1 MSKKITENIIKKLIE
16 EVLQEQRLN
25 EKYGK
30 YQGNNTWDRKQSI
43 GLPRNNAHPTDAQ
56 LKDLVNLDTSP
67 VNTLDD
73 DDLKLAADNNG
84 STNPNE
90 YATAKKWFDRSSKAP
105 SGFADLDAYVS
116 SLSKGGGGGGGGG
129 GSTLY
134 FYADSSKK
142 NLKSGFHTKKDS
154 AKGHMGAIAAEMK
167 KIAATPGITNAELTN
182 MLAEV
187 TSIFAG
193 NLGTGN
199 LKKAFDKIQT
209 ALGGL
214 PPAGAAPDALKI
226 QLQDLATA
234 LQTAETQD
242 ITAPVIQDVGS
253 DSSRFPPGL
262 ITPLNDLFAGK
273 TDFDSRLKE
282 LERVSNLLVNSALA
296 QIQGAYPA
304 GNERQFLRDVIITDY
319 FSTIFREVDD
329 RSLGYYFE
337 SLGAL
342 LGGGA
347 VQGASNE
354 SGDFTVAVGPGAQ
367 DFDGSSKAVQGGSS
381 QALSG
386 FIPGRPVL
394 YLVAKKT
401 STSTDDRVSIVVEA
415 FTVQLDSLPAYDG
428 NDNTAAVE
436 KLISVFPATN
446 TIGQEIKV
454 KPKQISNVQNNKHGG
469 AVNIPAGSYT
479 YKLSFGSNVKGNSY
493 TLHFA
498 KKSGSKIEN
507 LKQLLNSKMIGTT
520 DIAIAYQ
527 EMEKYFD
534 ELKTSQAA
542 IKDYIGSDDL
552 SKGSLALTSMTRA
565 DSSLESILTKTG
577 KTITGTGASRK
588 VSEGKKITS
597 DYLKKIISESFKK

>member
-1 MSKKITENIIKKLIE
+1 MSKKITDNDIKKLIE
-16 EVLQEQRLN
+16 EVLNEEQRLD
-25 EKYGK
+25 EFKLTWTRKADGK
-30 YQGNNTWDRKQSI
+30 PAL
-43 GLPRNNAHPTDAQ
+43 GLTKGGSPTTSA
-56 LKDLVNLDTSP
+56 LNDLTALDS
-67 VNTLDD
+67 VGSDLSD
-73 DDLKLAADNNG
+73 DDLKRATGPTKKTADTWYSK
-84 STNPNE
+84 ST
-90 YATAKKWFDRSSKAP
+90 KVDRSTHAN
-105 SGFADLDAYVS
+105 LDAYLG
-116 SLSKGGGGGGGGG
+116 SLSGPGPG

-134 FYADSSKK
+134 FYADNSKT
-142 NLKSGFHTKKDS
+142 NLKSGLHKKNQPT
-154 AKGHMGAIAAEMK
+154 KGHMGAIAAEMK
-167 KIAATPGITNAELTN
+167 RIAATSGITNGELTN

-199 LKKAFDKIQT
+199 LKKAFDKIQA
-209 ALGGL
+209 ALGPL
-214 PPAGAAPDALKI
+214 PPTGAAPDALKI
-226 QLQDLATA
+226 QLQNLATA

-273 TDFDSRLKE
+273 TDFDSRLQE
-282 LERVSNLLVNSALA
+282 LERVSNLLVNSTTA
-296 QIQGAYPA
+296 QIQLEYPA
-304 GNERQFLRDVIITDY
+304 GKEREFLRDVIITDY

-367 DFDGSSKAVQGGSS
+367 EFDGSSKAVQGGSS

-394 YLVAKKT
+394 YLVAKKA
-401 STSTDDRVSIVVEA
+401 STSTDDRLSIEVEA
-415 FTVQLDSLPAYDG
+415 FTVQLDALPPYDG
-428 NDNTAAVE
+428 NDNTADVE

-446 TIGQEIKV
+446 TIGNEITVSAKTT
-454 KPKQISNVQNNKHGG
+454 KNVQKSKHGG
-469 AVNIPAGSYT
+469 ALDIPANSYT
-479 YKLSFGSNVKGNSY
+479 YKLNFKSIVKGQSY
-493 TLHFA
+493 TLNFA
-498 KKSGSKIEN
+498 KKGSGKIKN
-507 LKQLLNSKMIGTT
+507 LKQLLNSKMTGTA
-520 DIAIAYQ
+520 DIAVAYQ
-527 EMEKYFD
+527 EMQKYFD

-542 IKDYIGSDDL
+542 IKDYIGSDDVN
-552 SKGSLALTSMTRA
+552 KGSLALTSMTRA
-565 DSSLESILTKTG
+565 DASLEGILTKTG
-577 KTITGTGASRK
+577 KTITGTGVSRA